1 MGRTL
6 AQRALA
12 AVAAGTLAVTAM
24 PGTALANS
32 NQLPVPGAL
41 RTPAGVNASCAKPSE
56 GQTVNL
62 PAPAAESPAAAVP
75 GPDAL
80 VNGWM
85 VAGRGTTPR
94 YVRYLHADFWVPKNP
109 PSVGG
114 QTIFLFPGLQDP
126 TGTAIFQPVLQWGP
140 SAGGGGNYWA
150 IASWVVTSTGCWVS
164 PLRRVYAGDH
174 IYGSIFARNCSSNV
188 CDWTVWTSAVDRGY
202 STTLKIRSGYQLNDA
217 YGLALEA
224 YNLNTCSQLPAS
236 YAISRD
242 IFMSDA
248 AGTQM
253 RPQMS
258 MSRWTLACSVLASV
272 SSLDGWVNIRYN
284 GL

>member
-1 MGRTL
+1 MRRTL
-6 AQRALA
+6 VQRALA
-12 AVAAGTLAVTAM
+12 AVAAGTLTAVAAM
-24 PGTALANS
+24 SGSASASSTDSA
-32 NQLPVPGAL
+32 VPGAL
-41 RTPAGVNASCAKPSE
+41 RTPTGLNATCAQPAE

-62 PAPAAESPAAAVP
+62 SAPGQATVSPA
-75 GPDAL
+75 PDAL
-80 VNGWM
+80 ANGWM
-85 VAGRGTTPR
+85 VAGRGTAPR

-109 PSVGG
+109 TNVGG
-114 QTIFLFPGLQDP
+114 QTVFLFPGLQDP
-126 TGTAIFQPVLQWGP
+126 TGSAIFQPVLQWGP
-140 SAGGGGNYWA
+140 SAGGGGSYWA

-174 IYGSIFARNCSSNV
+174 LYGSIFAQNCSSNV
-188 CDWTVWTSAVDRGY
+188 CDWTVWTNDVDRGY
-202 STTLKIRSGYQLNDA
+202 STTLKIRSGYQLNDVH
-217 YGLALEA
+217 GLALEA
-224 YNLNTCSQLPAS
+224 YNLNACAQLPAS
-236 YAISRD
+236 YAISRN

-258 MSRWTLACSVLASV
+258 MSRWTTACSVLASV